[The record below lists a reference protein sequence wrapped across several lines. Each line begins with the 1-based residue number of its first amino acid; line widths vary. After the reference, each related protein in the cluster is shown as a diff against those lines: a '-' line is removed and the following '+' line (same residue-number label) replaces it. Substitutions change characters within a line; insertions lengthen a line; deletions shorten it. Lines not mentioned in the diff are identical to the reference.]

1 MTKKEFIQKITLV
14 TGLFIIHA
22 CLITIATTSRKP
34 VAIQPSKQQPVTVHL
49 IAETSPLYT
58 QPTQLL
64 PISSEPVSKRQ
75 AEKSESALEERHS
88 ASDLKNTEPDTTTTS
103 SLTDV
108 TGTYLPSSL
117 MDRRPIPVSEPDMQ
131 MVRSTLVSGQAVR
144 LRIFVDHLGN
154 VVEVSPL
161 SSNPLDSDFVEDVIA
176 MFRATAFLPGQRAGE
191 DVGSYLDIELTPQPN
206 IPLILPA
213 STPNLPASPG

>member
-22 CLITIATTSRKP
+22 CLITLATTSRKP
-34 VAIQPSKQQPVTVHL
+34 VAIQPSKQQSVTVHL
-49 IAETSPLYT
+49 LAEPSPLYT
-58 QPTQLL
+58 QPLQLL

-75 AEKSESALEERHS
+75 PEKSESALEEKHS
-88 ASDLKNTEPDTTTTS
+88 ASDLKNTEPDTTTS

-191 DVGSYLDIELTPQPN
+191 DVGSYLDIELTTQPN

-213 STPNLPASPG
+213 STPNFPESPG